1 MKKKFSAIVFMV
13 LFFIAAG
20 AFHYQGTQS
29 TANANLDQSGKSPET
44 KIESIEESKK
54 DNAPHQKDT
63 DNNSTEEKPSPTG
76 TDETEDKASD
86 SGSTNEDEENTDT
99 PTNTSKN
106 NITSTDSAKQNESII
121 LNGSE
126 YTNIMD
132 IEKFQELAAIAKKH
146 GGILYALENTDLFV
160 IMKDDTLLFSMSTGT
175 AGVPKEQVGILLD
188 FFADSE
194 YQGII
199 ENIKLVHETGAEVTV
214 SFSDTK
220 GYSISQKNS
229 IIHVAWG

>member
-1 MKKKFSAIVFMV
+1 MKKKFSAIVFML

-29 TANANLDQSGKSPET
+29 TANASLDQSGQSSET
-44 KIESIEESKK
+44 EIESTEENKK
-54 DNAPHQKDT
+54 DNTPQQKDT
-63 DNNSTEEKPSPTG
+63 DNHSTDEKKPSTGTEETK
-76 TDETEDKASD
+76 DKQSD

-99 PTNTSKN
+99 PTNTSEN
-106 NITSTDSAKQNESII
+106 DVSPTDSAKQNESII
-121 LNGSE
+121 LHGSE

-132 IEKFQELAAIAKKH
+132 LEKFQELAAIAKKH

-175 AGVPKEQVGILLD
+175 ASVPKENVGILLD

-194 YQGII
+194 YQGLI
-199 ENIKLVHETGAEVTV
+199 ENIKLVHETGAEVSV
-214 SFSDTK
+214 SFSETR

-229 IIHVAWG
+229 IIHVTWG

>member
-1 MKKKFSAIVFMV
+1 MKKKFSAIVFMA

-29 TANANLDQSGKSPET
+29 TASANLDQSGESSVTET
-44 KIESIEESKK
+44 ESNEENKK
-54 DNAPHQKDT
+54 DNTPHQKDT
-63 DNNSTEEKPSPTG
+63 NNNSTEEKPSPTD
-76 TDETEDKASD
+76 TDEAEDKQSD
-86 SGSTNEDEENTDT
+86 SESTNEDEENTDT
-99 PTNTSKN
+99 PTNTSEN
-106 NITSTDSAKQNESII
+106 DITSTDSAKQNESIV
-121 LNGSE
+121 LNGRE

-175 AGVPKEQVGILLD
+175 ASTLNENVEILFD
-188 FFADSE
+188 YFTNSD

-214 SFSDTK
+214 AFSQTK
-220 GYSISQKNS
+220 GYTISQKDSS
-229 IIHVAWG
+229 IYVSW